1 MFTEPSKIVELLLQL
16 MSREEHPDLW
26 SVDFNTLDLLAEAV
40 EKYEVFAYK
49 QECKSLMR

>member
-1 MFTEPSKIVELLLQL
+1 MCTEHSEIVDLLLQL
-16 MSREEHPDLW
+16 VSLQEHPDLR

-49 QECKSLMR
+49 LLCRVLMQ